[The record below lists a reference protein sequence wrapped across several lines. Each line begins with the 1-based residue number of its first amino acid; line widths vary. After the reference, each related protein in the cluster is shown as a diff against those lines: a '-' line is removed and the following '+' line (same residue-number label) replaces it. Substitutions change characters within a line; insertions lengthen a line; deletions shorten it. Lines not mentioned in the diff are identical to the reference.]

1 MKIALIGYGKMGKE
15 IEEIAISRGHE
26 IVFKASEAITSSTI
40 GLDEADVAIEFS
52 QPHAAAD
59 NILECFKRKVPIVVG
74 TTGWYG
80 RLNEVKE
87 ACHENNG
94 ALLYSTNFSIGVNIV
109 FHINEILGKLMNEL
123 DEYDPSILEIHHIH
137 KLDKPSGTAIT
148 MAEGILSTVSR
159 KKAWINEPSDAT
171 EHLTILSERTD
182 EVPGTHTISYESSVD
197 KIELTHI
204 AKNRKG
210 FALGAVK
217 GAEWLFGKT
226 GTYSMRDFLKF

>member
-26 IVFKASEAITSSTI
+26 IVFKASEAITPETF
-40 GLDEADVAIEFS
+40 GLELAEVAIEFS
-52 QPHAAAD
+52 QPHAAAA
-59 NILECFKRKVPIVVG
+59 NILECFNRKIPVVVG

-80 RLNEVKE
+80 RLNEIKD
-87 ACHENNG
+87 ACREQNG

-109 FHINEILGKLMNEL
+109 FHINEVIGKMMNEL

-159 KKAWINEPSDAT
+159 KKEWVNDAT
-171 EHLTILSERTD
+171 EQMDKLSIISERTD

>member
-1 MKIALIGYGKMGKE
+1 
-15 IEEIAISRGHE
+15 
-26 IVFKASEAITSSTI
+26 
-40 GLDEADVAIEFS
+40 
-52 QPHAAAD
+52 
-59 NILECFKRKVPIVVG
+59 
-74 TTGWYG
+74 
-80 RLNEVKE
+80 
-87 ACHENNG
+87 
-94 ALLYSTNFSIGVNIV
+94 
-109 FHINEILGKLMNEL
+109 MNEL

-148 MAEGILSTVSR
+148 MAEGILSNVTR
-159 KKAWINEPSDAT
+159 KKEWINEPSDAT
-171 EHLTILSERTD
+171 EHLAIISERTD
-182 EVPGTHTISYESSVD
+182 EVPGTHVISYESAVD

>member
-26 IVFKASEAITSSTI
+26 IVFKASEAINSSTV
-40 GLDEADVAIEFS
+40 GLDAADVAIEFS

-59 NILECFKRKVPIVVG
+59 NILECFNRNIPVVVG

-80 RLNEVKE
+80 RINEVKD
-87 ACHENNG
+87 ACHEHNG
-94 ALLYSTNFSIGVNIV
+94 SILYSTNFSIGVNIV
-109 FHINEILGKLMNEL
+109 FHINEILGKLMNDL

-148 MAEGILSTVSR
+148 MAEGILSAVTR
-159 KKAWINEPSDAT
+159 KKEWINESSEEA
-171 EHLTILSERTD
+171 EKLSIVSERTD
-182 EVPGTHTISYESSVD
+182 EVPGTHVISYESAVD

>member
-26 IVFKASEAITSSTI
+26 IVLKASEAITSSTI
-40 GLDEADVAIEFS
+40 GLEAADVAIEFS
-52 QPHAAAD
+52 QPHAAVD
-59 NILECFKRKVPIVVG
+59 NILECFKRNVPVVVG

-80 RLNEVKE
+80 RLNEVKDASRE
-87 ACHENNG
+87 LNG

-148 MAEGILSTVSR
+148 MAEGILSAVTR
-159 KKAWINEPSDAT
+159 KKEWINETSDSADK
-171 EHLTILSERTD
+171 LSIISERTD